1 MAKTASKKVQSN
13 VENEQGIIHFFAN
26 FITLKFREADAAS
39 SDADDLV
46 ANQYKGKD
54 SLTPIFAKLHTAI
67 TTLDLTSKLS

>member
-13 VENEQGIIHFFAN
+13 LENEQGITHGFAN
-26 FITLKFREADAAS
+26 FITLNFCEADAAS

-54 SLTPIFAKLHTAI
+54 SLTPIFDKLHTVI
-67 TTLDLTSKLS
+67 TTLDLVSKLS